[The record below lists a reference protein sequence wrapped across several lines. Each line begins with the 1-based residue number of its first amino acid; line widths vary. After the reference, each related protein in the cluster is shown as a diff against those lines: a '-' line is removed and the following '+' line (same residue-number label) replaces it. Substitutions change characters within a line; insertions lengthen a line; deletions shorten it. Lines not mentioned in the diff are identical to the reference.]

1 MTHQVFHV
9 TLAADGKVT
18 PASLPH
24 LRVARPS
31 RDLYAA
37 QRFYTRA
44 LGFQV
49 LAAFTDHHGI
59 DGVIL
64 GHPAWPYHLEFTRR
78 REEPIHP
85 RPTDE
90 DLLVFYLPE
99 PSMWR
104 EVVRRCHEAGASFV
118 SSSNPY
124 WNEHGV
130 TLEDPDGYGI
140 VLQQAAWESNRD

>member
-1 MTHQVFHV
+1 MTPSSP
-9 TLAADGKVT
+9 L
-18 PASLPH
+18 H

-31 RDLYAA
+31 RDLEAA

-49 LAAFTDHHGI
+49 LATFTDHDGI
-59 DGVIL
+59 DGIIL

-78 REEPIHP
+78 HEDPIWP

-99 PSMWR
+99 PSLWR
-104 EVVRRCHEAGASFV
+104 EVVRRCHDVGASFV
-118 SSSNPY
+118 PSSNPY
-124 WNEHGV
+124 WDKHGL
-130 TLEDPDGYGI
+130 TLEDADGYRI
-140 VLQQAAWESNRD
+140 VLQQAAWEASSD